1 MMRGRNP
8 RRNALEYGVL
18 ISLAT
23 GMTCAYGVMIYVFS
37 TPGQDGKARDLRK
50 VDLNAPVSLGEMW
63 RELTRGSGLSGILG
77 ATALTKDVNA
87 IGTKRKSN

>member
-1 MMRGRNP
+1 M
-8 RRNALEYGVL
+8 
-18 ISLAT
+18 
-23 GMTCAYGVMIYVFS
+23 
-37 TPGQDGKARDLRK
+37 RK

-63 RELTRGSGLSGILG
+63 RELTCGSGLSGILG